1 MDNWYFV
8 AFKKY
13 ADFSG
18 RASRSEYWY
27 FTLINLLVTILL
39 LMMINLFQD
48 SENLTMV
55 FGAIY
60 ILYGFA
66 VFIPSLAV
74 AVRRLHD
81 VGKSGWFILISFLF
95 FPYILYLYLKDSDTG
110 KNMYGDNPEEYTP
123 ISEYDPSYVSQGFS
137 TPSGHTEMFE
147 QKDHTEMF
155 PMPVGEVY
163 PIGTLKFNNGIEEII
178 LNVDSKLIGR
188 SKQCN
193 IVIDNQYVS
202 GEHCRIE
209 VQNGQVTITDLSS
222 TNGTYMGPTKLTP
235 NMAYTLSE
243 NEDILLGSGEISFKL
258 VIERKKIKWVK

>member
-110 KNMYGDNPEEYTP
+110 KNMYGDNPKEYTP

-137 TPSGHTEMFE
+137 TPAGHTEMFN
-147 QKDHTEMF
+147 QTAFGAKS
-155 PMPVGEVY
+155 Y
-163 PIGTLKFNNGIEEII
+163 PIATLKFNNGIEETIFA
-178 LNVDSKLIGR
+178 VDSKLIGR

-202 GEHCRIE
+202 GKHCRIE
-209 VQNGQVTITDLSS
+209 VENGQVTITDLSS

-258 VIERKKIKWVK
+258 V